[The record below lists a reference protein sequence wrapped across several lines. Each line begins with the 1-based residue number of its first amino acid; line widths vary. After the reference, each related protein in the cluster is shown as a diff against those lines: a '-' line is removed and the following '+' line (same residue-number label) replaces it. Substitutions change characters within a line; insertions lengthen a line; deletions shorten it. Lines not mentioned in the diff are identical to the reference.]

1 MYRLFLLSVLAFSLL
16 FAVSAQGLKNIDS
29 KVFSSLISSNE
40 GIILD
45 VRTPQEYTRGHIENS
60 TLISTNDPKFL
71 EKVSLLQKDKPIYV
85 YCLSGSRSY
94 AVANYLSKNGYSS
107 VYNLSRG
114 LLEWQGNGY
123 PLTKNSN
130 TMANN
135 TKTYTNSEFNSLINS
150 KNLVLIDFHAPW
162 CAPCKKMAPIIDEIK
177 NDYFGKA
184 AVKKVDI
191 QENKLLQSSYKI
203 ESIPGIVLFK
213 NGKEVWRHTGLI
225 SYAEL
230 STVINQY
237 LSL

>member
-1 MYRLFLLSVLAFSLL
+1 MYRLLLLSVLAFTILNT
-16 FAVSAQGLKNIDS
+16 VSAQGLNNINS
-29 KVFSSLISSNE
+29 KLFSSLISSNE

-60 TLISTNDPKFL
+60 TLISTSDPKFM

-114 LLEWQGNGY
+114 LLEWQGYGY
-123 PLTKNSN
+123 PLTKSSSIS
-130 TMANN
+130 TNN
-135 TKTYTNSEFNSLINS
+135 AKTYTNAEFSSLIKS

-162 CAPCKKMAPIIDEIK
+162 CAPCKKMSPIIEEVK
-177 NDYFGKA
+177 NDFAGKA
-184 AVKKVDI
+184 TVEKIDI

-203 ESIPGIVLFK
+203 ESIPGLVLFK
-213 NGKEVWRHTGLI
+213 NGMEVWRHTGVI
-225 SYAEL
+225 SYPDL
-230 STVINQY
+230 SAVVNQY
-237 LSL
+237 L